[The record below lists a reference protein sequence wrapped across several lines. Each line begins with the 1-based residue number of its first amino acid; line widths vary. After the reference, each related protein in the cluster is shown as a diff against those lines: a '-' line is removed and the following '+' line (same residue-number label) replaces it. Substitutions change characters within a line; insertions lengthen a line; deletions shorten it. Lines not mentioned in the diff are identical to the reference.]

1 MKKRMLSS
9 TLILAF
15 SFIAFTPNANAA
27 VSNGISID
35 LVRMLDTNQ
44 NPKYQ
49 GMNIG
54 YQISITSKSAI
65 YVGYA
70 YMHPYKTHIVEAGW
84 KYYIQKYLN
93 GVYLHLG
100 ANYWVSHNKKYRL
113 RDSLAADIRIGYELP
128 INSWLVLSGGISGV
142 FGPPS
147 PTDVS
152 ATNISKYG
160 FFFRPHLGFIAH
172 F

>member
-1 MKKRMLSS
+1 MNTK
-9 TLILAF
+9 ILGFLVLMAF
-15 SFIAFTPNANAA
+15 SLSFFVSNANAS

-54 YQISITSKSAI
+54 YQVSITSKSAI
-65 YVGYA
+65 YIGYG
-70 YMHPYKTHIVEAGW
+70 YMHPYTTHIVEAGW
-84 KYYIQKYLN
+84 KYYVQKYLN
-93 GVYLHLG
+93 GLYLHLG
-100 ANYWVSHNKKYRL
+100 ANYWVAHNSKYKR
-113 RDSLAADIRIGYELP
+113 RNSLAADIRVGYEIP
-128 INSWLVLSGGISGV
+128 ISSWLVISGGVSAI

-147 PTDVS
+147 PTDES

-160 FFFRPHLGFIAH
+160 FFFRPHLGLIAH